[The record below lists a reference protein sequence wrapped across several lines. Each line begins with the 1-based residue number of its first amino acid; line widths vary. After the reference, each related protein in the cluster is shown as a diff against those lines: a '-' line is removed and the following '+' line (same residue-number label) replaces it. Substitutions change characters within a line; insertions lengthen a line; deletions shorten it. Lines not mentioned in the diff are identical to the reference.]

1 MDEKLKQSKAGLET
15 DDEVRLMK
23 GKIARKD
30 KETNDIKRKT
40 EISENNYKRLRDE
53 VMKLQIE
60 LEERKKLNKEKDQK
74 IKEKTIILN
83 ETEGEMRKS

>member
-1 MDEKLKQSKAGLET
+1 MERLKKKLADRKIDMDEKLKESKAGLQT
-15 DDEVRLMK
+15 DDEIRLLK

-40 EISENNYKRLRDE
+40 KISENNYKRLRDE

-60 LEERKKLNKEKDQK
+60 LELRKKMNKDKDQ
-74 IKEKTIILN
+74 
-83 ETEGEMRKS
+83 

>member
-1 MDEKLKQSKAGLET
+1 MERLHKKLGDRKADMEEKLTESKAGLET
-15 DDEVRLMK
+15 DDEVRLLK

-53 VMKLQIE
+53 VMRL
-60 LEERKKLNKEKDQK
+60 
-74 IKEKTIILN
+74 
-83 ETEGEMRKS
+83 